1 MPQNTNLNVSPYF
14 DDFSE
19 QKGYQRVLFKP
30 GTPIQSRELTTLQSI
45 LQNQIEKFGKHF
57 FKEGSVVIPG
67 QIGYD
72 DQYYSVQ
79 IDDSHLGIPVS
90 SYIEKFVG
98 KSIQGEISG
107 VTAVVENYITNEQ
120 SERGNY
126 TLYIKYQSSSSSDFT
141 TRTFIDGENLI
152 SLEDVDYTLST
163 VQRNTSFAT
172 AIISNSTS
180 IGSAAKI
187 EEGVYFIRGFF
198 LTVSKQTIILDQYNN
213 SPSYRVGLFI
223 DEEIAVSSNTYND
236 LFDNAQGFSNYSAPG
251 ADRLKISLNL
261 IKKPLDDFNDEN
273 FVELMRL
280 DSGILVKFVKNSDYN
295 LVKNEF
301 ARRTYDESGDY
312 YVRPF
317 NVFLK
322 ESLND
327 KIGNSGV
334 YSDKQKTSQGNS
346 PSNDLACLSISP
358 GKAYVRGY
366 EIETISNVTVD
377 VEKPRTTEK
386 VFNSSIP
393 FNVGRKIVVNNVFGS
408 IPVGFG
414 STSQVSLYSDR
425 TSSVGVSSGSKIGIA
440 RVYDFKL
447 KNAEY
452 SNSSTQFELFLYDV
466 QTYTKL
472 TLNSSITLNTPAFIE
487 GRSSGASAYL
497 ANNVSNSSELVLYQ
511 VSGSFISN
519 EQLKSNGENLDRV
532 IVNVNDYNL
541 SDVHQITANES
552 AGIGTFTSDPLLSI
566 QTLLAPP
573 GTEFTI
579 SSSGTVTSGQDNF
592 YVGIK
597 VGDIVSYTK
606 QGDTVPTYNKVS
618 AISTS
623 GKNITITPT
632 TSVSG
637 ICSGTLPATD
647 ITTSG
652 FKKVSL
658 EVLNNQ
664 NAFLY
669 SRLNNLNVS
678 TVDLT
683 GSEVII
689 RKSYQIP
696 SSSFSSGAYS
706 QILETDPNLT
716 LLPFDEEDYNLSFSD
731 GTIPSLDDQKL
742 TVSGRTISIQ
752 GITPNSN
759 SSILTVTFK
768 KTNVSSRKK
777 LYNRCSSIVVNKTSS
792 GINTSV
798 SGLTKSSVYGLR
810 VEDKEISLNV
820 PDVESIIGVFESSTS
835 SDPILPNIT
844 LTNLNSN
851 ILNLIKGERISGSK
865 SNAVAVV
872 VSSDSSNVVEF
883 VYLNEN
889 SFYIGEDVT
898 FEESKVSGK
907 IDSIIVGDRN
917 IRNNYILD
925 EGQKQEYLDFS
936 KIIRKNEFFAP
947 IKKLKIIFN
956 NYTINSADDGDLVSV
971 DSYGRDRYGKDIS
984 FVGPDSLSDI
994 IDLRPR
1000 VAPYSGSYSPFE
1012 YQSRNFE
1019 LINSSKNIFSNNKD
1033 INLSYEYYLP
1043 RIDKLYLNKD
1053 GIFFVSKG
1061 IPSIEPKEP
1070 NSLDS
1075 ALEVATIRLP
1085 AYLYNTSDASIILS
1099 PHKRYT
1105 MRDVSKLE
1113 DRIKNIEYYTSL
1125 SLLES
1130 DTQNLSIRDPET
1142 KLDRFKCGFFV
1153 DNFRSSSGGQIGSR
1167 DYKASIDT
1175 ENGVLRPPHYT
1186 PSIDLLIGSESV
1198 IGLGTIT
1205 NPNADL
1211 RFVNDFGSPNVKKVG
1226 SQLLLNYTEV
1236 EYVKNIFATRSE
1248 NVNPFNVINWIGSIE
1263 LNPSSDSWIE
1273 TRKTEKSIDIEGN
1286 YQQSIEQLGVDTNTG
1301 LSPIDWNSWET
1312 NWTGQTVSDGPEL
1325 GRILQGTTN
1334 LGTTSREN
1342 GRRRNGMRGVTDTT
1356 KFRDNFLTFNNQTIT
1371 KTGTSTREGIQ
1382 YKVSEKFD
1390 STNLGDRVVSREIIK
1405 KMRSRNI
1412 EIIARKLK
1420 PSSRFY
1426 CFFDDT
1432 DLTSYVIPK
1441 LLEVSMKPDS
1451 GTFVAGET
1459 VVGTLGTRTIKF
1471 RLSEQNHKYGPY
1483 LKSLQNDTPSETYI
1497 QNPYQLE
1504 NTLSDS
1510 YSSTTTILNV
1520 DTASLSINSE
1530 SNFYGSVAQG
1540 MQLVGQS
1547 SQAVATVSEIR
1558 LISDSSGGFIG
1569 SLLIPDSTI
1578 PSTPSFETGRK
1589 TLVLTTSP
1597 TNSTVVTSN
1606 ESTAET
1612 NFYSEGSLDV
1622 VENSTLR
1629 IRNAN
1634 IERLPKTESKEA
1646 SETETRLVTNTASA
1660 RRTTTSQRW
1669 VDPLAQS
1676 FEVADRNGVFITKC
1690 DIYFRTKDTKG
1701 IPVTLQIRT
1710 MRDGTPTQ
1718 EILPFGEVVLDAK
1731 DVNISE
1737 DGTIPT
1743 TFTFPSPIYLEPV
1756 GSGYAIVLLSSSN
1769 KYNVWISMM
1778 GETDVSTID
1787 KPKTE
1792 KIVVS
1797 QQPTLGS
1804 LFKSQNGSTWDPS
1817 QLEDLKFT
1825 LYRADFVTSPA
1836 SIRFYNPELGV
1847 GNNQIVSLRPNP
1859 INTNSNSALVG
1870 IGTSL
1875 SSAQQSSLVVGNT
1888 ISQTSNANFTGKLKS
1903 LVGAIGINSTLT
1915 LTNAGIGFTSGP
1927 KVYSNINLKTLTGF
1941 GNNAKVS
1948 LSVSGGV
1955 AVAATVTDGGFGYK
1969 VGDTLTVNSSDTDGF
1984 GKNLILTIPNNSGII
1999 SSFNSLVIENI
2010 QGRLDTSGSYTLINN
2025 GSEITNA
2032 LVTSSLEL
2040 TNGLYFKVNH
2050 NNHGMYAANNQV
2062 ILSGIESD
2070 YSPETLISDYS
2081 ATSTDNIVVSSGS
2094 IFTTF
2099 ENVAVSPTN
2108 PGYVLIDQEI
2118 IRYTGVSG
2126 NSLTG
2131 ITGNRGVDGTIPTLH
2146 TAKSL
2151 VFKYEMNGISLR
2163 RINKTHTF
2171 TDVDVINYPIEMDS
2185 YYLKVDTS
2193 SKTGTDRTVGNAVG
2207 PELFFNQSKSCGS
2220 YLTNTPQLNSL
2231 TGPKATQN
2239 IVFNSIRP
2247 NIITMLPDRT
2257 SIDTKI
2263 RTTSATSVN
2272 GNEISFID
2280 NGFDYISLNSNNE
2293 FRSSRMI
2300 CSKVNEDF
2308 HLSSLPGNKSL
2319 TIEMSLE
2326 TKDSKV
2332 SPVIDFDRVS
2342 LITTMNRIDS
2352 PVKNY
2357 LTDPR
2362 VNQLTG
2368 DPNSAIYLSKIVK
2381 LEKSSDNLK
2390 VLFDAYRHQSN
2401 DIRVLYRLLRN
2412 DTPDEQQV
2420 WEFFPGYDNL
2430 DQNGNVIDPSK
2441 NNGNPDRFVQSS
2453 NTINDYGSY
2462 EFTAKNL
2469 PLFNGFQ
2476 VKIIMAGTNQSQVP
2490 LIKDLRIIATI

>member
-14 DDFSE
+14 DDFSD

-79 IDDSHLGIPVS
+79 IDESHLGIPVS
-90 SYIEKFVG
+90 SYIEKFIG
-98 KSIQGEISG
+98 KSIQGETSG
-107 VTAVVENYITNEQ
+107 ITAVVENYITNEE

-126 TLYIKYQSSSSSDFT
+126 TLYVKYKNSSSTNFT

-152 SLEDVDYTLST
+152 SLEDVDYTLSAI
-163 VQRNTSFAT
+163 QRNTSFAT

-198 LTVSKQTIILDQYNN
+198 LNVKKQTIILNQYDNK
-213 SPSYRVGLFI
+213 PSYRVGLFI
-223 DEEIAVSSNTYND
+223 DEEIAVSSNSYND

-251 ADRLKISLNL
+251 ADRLKISLSL

-280 DSGILVKFVKNSDYN
+280 NSGILIKFVNDSDYN
-295 LVKNEF
+295 LLKNEF

-312 YVRPF
+312 YIKPF
-317 NVFLK
+317 NVHLK

-327 KIGNSGV
+327 KIGNNGI
-334 YSDKQKTSQGNS
+334 YSEKQKTTQGNV
-346 PSNDLACLSISP
+346 PSDDLSCLSISP

-366 EIETISNVTVD
+366 EIETISNISVD
-377 VEKPRTTEK
+377 IEKPRTTEK
-386 VFNSSIP
+386 VSNSSVP
-393 FNVGRKIVVNNVFGS
+393 FNIGRKIIVNNVFGS

-414 STSQVSLYSDR
+414 TTSQVSLYSDR
-425 TSSVGVSSGSKIGIA
+425 TSTVGVSSGSKIGVA

-447 KNAEY
+447 KNSEY
-452 SNSSTQFELFLYDV
+452 SNAATQFELFLYDI

-472 TLNSSITLNTPAFIE
+472 TLNSTLTSLSTPAFIE
-487 GRSSGASAYL
+487 GKSSGASGYL
-497 ANNVSNSSELVLYQ
+497 VSNVSNSSELILYQ

-519 EQLKSNGENLDRV
+519 EQLKSNGEDLDRV
-532 IVNVNDYNL
+532 VSSLTDYNL
-541 SDVHQITANES
+541 SDVHQIIANETT
-552 AGIGTFTSDPLLSI
+552 GIGTFTSDPLLSL
-566 QTLLAPP
+566 QTLLAPS
-573 GTEFTI
+573 GAQFSI
-579 SSSGTVTSGQDNF
+579 SSGGVVKSGQENF

-606 QGDTVPTYNKVS
+606 QGDIVPTYNKVS

-623 GKNITITPT
+623 GKTITITPT

-637 ICSGTLPATD
+637 ICSGSLPASD
-647 ITTSG
+647 IAVND

-658 EVLNNQ
+658 EILNNQ

-669 SRLNNLNVS
+669 SKLSDSNVS
-678 TVDLT
+678 NVDLT
-683 GSEVII
+683 GSEIII

-696 SSSFSSGAYS
+696 SSSFSSGSYS
-706 QILETDPNLT
+706 QVLETDPNLT

-731 GTIPSLDDQKL
+731 GVTPPLDDQKL
-742 TVSGRTISIQ
+742 TISGRTISIQ
-752 GITPNSN
+752 GISPNSN
-759 SSILTVTFK
+759 SSILTATFK
-768 KTNVSSRKK
+768 KINTSSRKK
-777 LYNRCSSIVVNKTSS
+777 IYNRCSSLIVNKTLS
-792 GINTSV
+792 GINTSTN
-798 SGLTKSSVYGLR
+798 GLTKSNIYGLR

-820 PDVESIIGVFESSTS
+820 PEVERIIGVYESSTS
-835 SDPILPNIT
+835 SDPVLPNIT

-851 ILNLIKGERISGSK
+851 ILNLVKGERIIGND

-872 VSSDSSNVVEF
+872 VSSNSTNIVELS
-883 VYLNEN
+883 YLNEN
-889 SFYIGEDVT
+889 LFYIGENVT

-917 IRNNYILD
+917 IKNNYILD
-925 EGQKQEYLDFS
+925 EGQRLEYLDFS
-936 KIIRKNEFFAP
+936 RIIRKNEFSP
-947 IKKLKIIFN
+947 PTKKLKIIFN

-971 DSYGRDRYGKDIS
+971 DSYDKERYGKNIS
-984 FVGPDSLSDI
+984 FVGSNSLSDV

-1000 VAPYSGSYSPFE
+1000 VSSYSGVYSPFE

-1019 LINSSKNIFSNNKD
+1019 TINSSKNIFSNNKD

-1043 RIDKLYLNKD
+1043 RIDKLYLNKY
-1053 GIFFVSKG
+1053 GIFFLNKGVPSK
-1061 IPSIEPKEP
+1061 EPKEP

-1075 ALEVATIRLP
+1075 SLEVATIRLP
-1085 AYLYNTSDASIILS
+1085 AYLYNTEDASIILS

-1130 DTQNLSIRDPET
+1130 DTQNLSIRDPQT

-1153 DNFRSSSGGQIGSR
+1153 DNFRSYNGGQIRNR
-1167 DYKASIDT
+1167 DYKSSIDT
-1175 ENGVLRPPHYT
+1175 ANGILRPPHYT
-1186 PSIDLLIGSESV
+1186 TSIDLLIGSESV
-1198 IGLGTIT
+1198 IGLGSVT

-1211 RFVNDFGSPNVKKVG
+1211 RFVDDFGSPNIKKIG
-1226 SQLLLNYTEV
+1226 SQLLLNYSEI

-1248 NVNPFNVINWIGSIE
+1248 NVNPFHVINWIGSIE
-1263 LNPSSDSWIE
+1263 LNPSSDTWIE
-1273 TRKTEKSIDIEGN
+1273 TRRTDRTIDIEGS
-1286 YQQSIEQLGVDTNTG
+1286 YQQAIQQLGVDTNTG

-1312 NWTGQTVSDGPEL
+1312 NWTGESISNGPEL
-1325 GRILQGTTN
+1325 GRLLQGSTN
-1334 LGTTSREN
+1334 LGTTTN
-1342 GRRRNGMRGVTDTT
+1342 DPGGGRRLVTDTT
-1356 KFRDNFLTFNNQTIT
+1356 TFRDNFLTFSEQTVT
-1371 KTGTSTREGIQ
+1371 RTGTSTRNGIQ
-1382 YKVSEKFD
+1382 FRVSEKFD

-1412 EIIARKLK
+1412 EIIARRLK

-1426 CFFDDT
+1426 CFFDSV
-1432 DLTSYVIPK
+1432 DLTSYVVPK
-1441 LLEVSMKPDS
+1441 LLEVSMVS
-1451 GTFVAGET
+1451 GTFSSGET
-1459 VVGTLGTRTIKF
+1459 IVGTLGSKSIKF
-1471 RLSEQNHKYGPY
+1471 RLSQQNHKYGPY
-1483 LKSLQNDTPSETYI
+1483 NSPTEVYTE
-1497 QNPYQLE
+1497 NPYQPSNL
-1504 NTLSDS
+1504 LSNS

-1530 SNFYGSVAQG
+1530 SNFYGSVIQG
-1540 MQLVGQS
+1540 MQIVGQTS
-1547 SQAVATVSEIR
+1547 NAIATISDIR
-1558 LISDSSGGFIG
+1558 LISDSSGVFIG

-1578 PSTPSFETGRK
+1578 PSTPSFETGTK
-1589 TLVLTTSP
+1589 TLVLTTSS
-1597 TNSTVVTSN
+1597 TNSTVITSN

-1612 NFYSEGSLDV
+1612 NFYSEGALDN

-1629 IRNAN
+1629 IKNAN
-1634 IERLPKTESKEA
+1634 IERLPRTESILA
-1646 SETETRLVTNTASA
+1646 SETETNLVADTTSVT
-1660 RRTTTSQRW
+1660 RTTQSQRW

-1690 DIYFRTKDTKG
+1690 DIYFKTKDTKG

-1718 EILPFGEVVLDAK
+1718 EILPFGEVVLNAK

-1743 TFTFPSPIYLEPV
+1743 TFTFSSPIYLEPV
-1756 GSGYAIVLLSSSN
+1756 GSGYAIALVSSSN
-1769 KYNVWISMM
+1769 EYNVWISRM
-1778 GETDVSTID
+1778 GETDISTINNPD
-1787 KPKTE
+1787 SE
-1792 KIVVS
+1792 KVIVS

-1804 LFKSQNGSTWDPS
+1804 LFKSQNGSTWEPS

-1825 LYRADFVTSPA
+1825 LYRANFVTSPA
-1836 SIRFYNPELGV
+1836 SIRFYNPELAV

-1888 ISQTSNANFTGKLKS
+1888 ISQTSNTNFTGKLKS

-1915 LTNAGIGFTSGP
+1915 LTNSGIGFTSGP
-1927 KVYSNINLKTLTGF
+1927 KVYSNINLVTLSGF
-1941 GNNAKVS
+1941 GNNAKVN

-1955 AVAATVTDGGFGYK
+1955 AVAATITNGGSGYK
-1969 VGDTLTVNSSDTDGF
+1969 IGDTLTINSSDTDGF
-1984 GKNLILTIPNNSGII
+1984 GKNLILTIPNNPGII
-1999 SSFNSLVIENI
+1999 SSFNSILIDNI
-2010 QGRLDTSGSYTLINN
+2010 QGKVNTSGSYTLTNN
-2025 GSEITNA
+2025 GSELTSA
-2032 LVTSSLEL
+2032 TVVSSLEL

-2070 YSPETLISDYS
+2070 YSPETLVSDYS
-2081 ATSTDNIVVSSGS
+2081 STSTDNIVVSSGS
-2094 IFTTF
+2094 IFATF
-2099 ENVAVSPTN
+2099 ENVGVASTN

-2118 IRYTGVSG
+2118 IKYTGVSG

-2131 ITGNRGVDGTIPTLH
+2131 ITGNRGIDGTIPTLH
-2146 TAKSL
+2146 KAKSL

-2171 TDVDVINYPIEMDS
+2171 TDVDVSNYPIEMDS

-2193 SKTGTDRTVGNAVG
+2193 SKTGTDRTAGSAVG

-2220 YLTNTPQLNSL
+2220 YLSNTPQLNSL
-2231 TGPKATQN
+2231 IGPKATQN
-2239 IVFNSIRP
+2239 IVFNNVRP
-2247 NIITMLPDRT
+2247 NIITMLPNMT
-2257 SIDTKI
+2257 SIDTKL

-2272 GNEISFID
+2272 GTELSFFD
-2280 NGFDYISLNSNNE
+2280 AGFDNISLNSNNE
-2293 FRSSRMI
+2293 FNSVRMI
-2300 CSKVNEDF
+2300 CSKVNEEF
-2308 HLSSLPGNKSL
+2308 HLNSLPGNKSL
-2319 TIEMSLE
+2319 TIELSLQ
-2326 TKDSKV
+2326 TNDSKV

-2357 LTDPR
+2357 LSDPR
-2362 VNQLTG
+2362 INQLTG

-2390 VLFDAYRHQSN
+2390 VLFDAYRNKSN
-2401 DIRVLYRLLRN
+2401 DFRVLYRLLRN

-2430 DQNGNVIDPSK
+2430 DQNSNVIDPSK
-2441 NNGNPDRFVQSS
+2441 NNGKPDRFVPSS
-2453 NTINDYGSY
+2453 NTIDDYGNY

-2476 VKIIMAGTNQSQVP
+2476 IKIIMAGTNQAQVP
-2490 LIKDLRIIATI
+2490 YIKDLRIIATI